1 MIRSRLLA
9 AAALL
14 SLAAGTAHAQP
25 RGATPM
31 TPVSP
36 QAPASPTAPPSPTPT
51 TPAPGAGQ
59 ATTGTPADAEPGPAA
74 TIPRASAAGSGVTD
88 PAGGSAS
95 AYTPLTAGAD
105 IGATLKA
112 APQFSTLS
120 KVAEATGLAPV
131 LARPGLT
138 VFAPTD
144 AAFAA
149 SGADVS
155 EAGLKDAAN
164 LQKLQGVLTYHV
176 VNAVIPD
183 FAGRAASVTAAN
195 NQKVYLDATTA
206 GTVKVNDATALQP
219 AVSVGSSTIYPIDK
233 VITPGFTPPT
243 PPPEA
248 EAAPAPEA
256 APAKS
261 TSTKTTTR
269 TTRKKR

>member
-14 SLAAGTAHAQP
+14 SLAAGAAQAQP
-25 RGATPM
+25 RGASPM

-36 QAPASPTAPPSPTPT
+36 QAPASPTAPPSPTPAA
-51 TPAPGAGQ
+51 PATAAGQ
-59 ATTGTPADAEPGPAA
+59 PTTGTPADAAAGPSATVPAA
-74 TIPRASAAGSGVTD
+74 PATAAAPSAG
-88 PAGGSAS
+88 P
-95 AYTPLTAGAD
+95 YTPITAGAD
-105 IGATLKA
+105 LASTLSGS
-112 APQFSTLS
+112 PQFSTLV
-120 KVAEATGLAPV
+120 KVATATGLAPV

-155 EAGLKDAAN
+155 ETGLKDAAN

-176 VNAVIPD
+176 VNATIPD

-219 AVSVGSSTIYPIDK
+219 AVKVGASTIYPIDK
-233 VITPGFTPPT
+233 VIAPGFTPPT
-243 PPPEA
+243 PPPE
-248 EAAPAPEA
+248 EAAPAATEA
-256 APAKS
+256 TSSKAAATKS
-261 TSTKTTTR
+261 TTTR